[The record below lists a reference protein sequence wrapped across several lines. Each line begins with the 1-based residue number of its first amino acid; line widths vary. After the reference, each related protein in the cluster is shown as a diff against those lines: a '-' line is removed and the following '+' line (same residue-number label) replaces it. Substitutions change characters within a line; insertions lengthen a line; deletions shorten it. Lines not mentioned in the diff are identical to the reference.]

1 MNGIRNALTRDIG
14 RKLLALMLAMLVW
27 WRVHLGIQDTESV
40 DFVITTTG
48 FSSNAPHT
56 IEIKVPDGWKLV
68 KPSPGAIEK
77 LDLHGVAMDRQSFRQ
92 AGVDASFTVPLPS
105 SDTSG
110 TVVTDVAIDQLVWS
124 DSLRAEQLLAG
135 ADNSPFELNLE
146 RVEQA
151 NHFLRLSSL
160 ELVGQVANDFEADLD
175 EIEFHPSSIEIRG
188 PLNQMNLFR
197 RDPEQWKYELFEP
210 IALTD
215 HRSSVRAQLVLSQ
228 RAINSGMSIR
238 QESVEVTIPVYP
250 IGLSPFDL
258 TPLPEDIALI
268 GRPTVAGSRW
278 QAQEYTG
285 TGFKVV
291 YRHHPDI
298 DPKPGAGDL
307 RDSIVFFVHLSELP
321 AGAGDGQVLPVNW
334 AIRDPAG
341 LLDDQKRL
349 QALKHAITL
358 IPLNEELGSDLIL
371 QKLE

>member
-1 MNGIRNALTRDIG
+1 MNGIRKAFTRDLG

-27 WRVHLGIQDTESV
+27 WRVHLGIQDTETV
-40 DFVITTTG
+40 DFAITTAG
-48 FSSNAPHT
+48 FSTNAPHS
-56 IEIKVPDGWKLV
+56 IEINVPEGWKLV
-68 KPSPGAIEK
+68 QPTPGSILK
-77 LDLHGVAMDRQSFRQ
+77 LDLHGVNMDVQSFRQ

-105 SDTSG
+105 NETSG
-110 TVVTDVAIDQLVWS
+110 TLTTDVAIDQLEWS
-124 DSLRAEQLLAG
+124 DSVRAEQLLAG
-135 ADNSPFELNLE
+135 AKNEPLDLILE

-160 ELVGQVANDFEADLD
+160 ELVGEVARDFEADLD
-175 EIEFHPSSIEIRG
+175 EIEFHPSSVEIRG
-188 PLNQMNLFR
+188 PLNQMNRFR
-197 RDPEQWKYELFEP
+197 GDPAQWEYELFEP

-215 HRSSVRAQLVLSQ
+215 HRTPVRAKLVLSQ

-238 QESVEVTIPVYP
+238 QESVDVTIPVYP

-258 TPLPEDIALI
+258 TPRPEDIALI
-268 GRPTVAGSRW
+268 GRPTVTGSRW
-278 QAQEYTG
+278 LAQEYTG
-285 TGFKVV
+285 TGFQVI

-298 DPKPGAGDL
+298 DPKPDAGDL

-321 AGAGDGQVLPVNW
+321 AGAGDGQVLPINW

-358 IPLNEELGSDLIL
+358 VPLNEELGSDLIL